1 MDEQQRKIIEE
12 LKQMWYRTNEAIE
25 ELTEIVKKISETSF
39 LRAMSEVDF
48 DKAIGFVGK
57 AKTKR

>member
-48 DKAIGFVGK
+48 DKEIGFVGK